1 MVFRSSFYGWKDSWK
16 KLRCLAL
23 SQHYDTKNGTFTARF
38 TEMRHLDTL
47 WKGNETYIHE
57 EADPFEV
64 YTRVPTPPISSYY
77 PGSSRFAIA
86 LSSASRSKKRNDY
99 LGALEWQKGNDVR
112 SDRSTAS
119 IGHLFA
125 SLMKI
130 DGNISFCRVFALP
143 RDPPS
148 NIKGPPWLR

>member
-1 MVFRSSFYGWKDSWK
+1 M
-16 KLRCLAL
+16 

-86 LSSASRSKKRNDY
+86 LSSHPGWRNEMIISARLNDKR
-99 LGALEWQKGNDVR
+99 GM
-112 SDRSTAS
+112 T
-119 IGHLFA
+119 
-125 SLMKI
+125 
-130 DGNISFCRVFALP
+130 
-143 RDPPS
+143 
-148 NIKGPPWLR
+148 